1 MGFPMTDVVARI
13 NEWLENDEIA
23 YPTEALRDA
32 RDEIVSLRAMLKRES
47 ESCCEAVRLM
57 TDNAARYGFLLGG
70 LEMVAAGHTTADKV
84 LEAAKA
90 KYGD

>member
-1 MGFPMTDVVARI
+1 MDVVTRI
-13 NEWLENDEIA
+13 NRWLEDEDA
-23 YPTEALRDA
+23 ADADKTLHDA
-32 RDEIVSLRAMLKRES
+32 RDEIVALRAMLKRES
-47 ESCCEAVRLM
+47 ESASEAVRLM
-57 TDNAARYGFLLGG
+57 TDNASRYGFLLGG